1 LRNLAH
7 LGAGANPARVSCRFT
22 GKAAPAVPENAMHRF
37 TQWRDQIAVA
47 PDIEAVNAIMRD
59 YVDAIAPFVQVLPSA
74 CRDVLDREMDVQSAA
89 VTLLHEEVRFE
100 GDEEARA
107 LLQEVAYT
115 FAAASM
121 RITVLYA
128 ASAARTLGIPAAGA

>member
-1 LRNLAH
+1 
-7 LGAGANPARVSCRFT
+7 
-22 GKAAPAVPENAMHRF
+22 
-37 TQWRDQIAVA
+37 
-47 PDIEAVNAIMRD
+47 
-59 YVDAIAPFVQVLPSA
+59 
-74 CRDVLDREMDVQSAA
+74 MDVQSAA

-107 LLQEVAYT
+107 LLQEVAYA